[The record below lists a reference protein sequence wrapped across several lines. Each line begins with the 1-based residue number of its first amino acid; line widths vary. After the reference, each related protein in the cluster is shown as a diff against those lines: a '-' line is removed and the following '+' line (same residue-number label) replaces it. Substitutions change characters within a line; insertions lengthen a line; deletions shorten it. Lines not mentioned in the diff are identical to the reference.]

1 MDNANCSTSD
11 APPDAPPAFVID
23 CRTFGKSLWIDVEW
37 RTFVA
42 AQDIAVNIVAAVD
55 HSFWG
60 KSTQPEKQKAA
71 SEMMRLFVE
80 RLKLKLPVVPI
91 ASSCL
96 CSFARRLLSLMFQQE
111 TLADTNRLRRDFHQ
125 FVVVDKFDGGFQRHL
140 DWGHQRDCFVGT

>member
-1 MDNANCSTSD
+1 M
-11 APPDAPPAFVID
+11 
-23 CRTFGKSLWIDVEW
+23 EW

-80 RLKLKLPVVPI
+80 RLQLKTASVPI

-96 CSFARRLLSLMFQQE
+96 CSFARRFFALVLQQE
-111 TLADTNRLRRDFHQ
+111 TFADTNRLRRDFHQ
-125 FVVVDKFDGGFQRHL
+125 FVVIDKFDGGFQRHL
-140 DWGHQRDCFVGT
+140 NWGHQRHRLVGT